1 MSEYKRKTL
10 RSFYCEEALWKSYEK
25 LAKERDATIDQ
36 LLSEALQSFLD
47 VGSSAPAPAAP
58 ASAPAPAPAPAAPP
72 APAAEPPRPAA
83 PALSGGQAS
92 ITERPTMERMAPVRS
107 PKPAPPPPPA
117 RPPAPPRA
125 PAAPAAGTGMPK
137 LFLHYGGRVHPVAT
151 ERFVIGRGSKGTD
164 LTIRDGN
171 ISRKHAVVLFHEG
184 SFYIQDLGSTNGVE
198 YNGQRVDSKNIE
210 EGDVFSICDHE
221 ITFSYR
227 G

>member
-10 RSFYCEEALWKSYEK
+10 RSFYCEEALWKSYEE
-25 LAKERDATIDQ
+25 LAREQDTTIDQ

-47 VGSSAPAPAAP
+47 GGRPAAAPAPAPAAAP
-58 ASAPAPAPAPAAPP
+58 ASAPAPAPA
-72 APAAEPPRPAA
+72 AAEPPRPAA
-83 PALSGGQAS
+83 PSLSAGQAS
-92 ITERPTMERMAPVRS
+92 ITDRPTMERMAPVRG
-107 PKPAPPPPPA
+107 PKPAPPPPPS

-125 PAAPAAGTGMPK
+125 PATPSASAGMPK

-151 ERFVIGRGSKGTD
+151 ERFVIGRGSKGAD

-184 SFYIQDLGSTNGVE
+184 SFYMQDLGSTNGVE